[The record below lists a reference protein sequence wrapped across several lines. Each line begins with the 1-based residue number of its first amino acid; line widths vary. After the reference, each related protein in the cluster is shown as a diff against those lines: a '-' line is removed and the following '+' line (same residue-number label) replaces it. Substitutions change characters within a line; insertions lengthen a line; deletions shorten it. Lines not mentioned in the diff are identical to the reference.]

1 MKGWESMAL
10 KREIK
15 NCTKKINSPLEL
27 DDSPESYRKGML
39 VNEVMVF
46 DTWFGTTGYYV
57 CPRCKITME
66 REFMSFCDRCG
77 QKLDWKYY
85 RKAKVVYPG
94 ERGK

>member
-1 MKGWESMAL
+1 MAL
-10 KREIK
+10 KCEIK
-15 NCTKKINSPLEL
+15 TRTKKVNSPLEL

-94 ERGK
+94 ERCK